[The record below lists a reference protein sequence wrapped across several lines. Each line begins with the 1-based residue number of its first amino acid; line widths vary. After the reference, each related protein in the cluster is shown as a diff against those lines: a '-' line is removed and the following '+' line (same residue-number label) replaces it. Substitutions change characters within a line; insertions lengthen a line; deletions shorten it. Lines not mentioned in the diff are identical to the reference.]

1 MDAIDSSL
9 QGRRVLLVGAGQ
21 NDWGLPDAPIGNG
34 RATAVLLA
42 RRGASVAIADLDADS
57 AEATAVLA
65 REAGASAVVSV
76 GDASQEGDM
85 ERFFREARDGL
96 GGLDGLV
103 MNVGIGA
110 GVGVAETSVQDWDR
124 VLAVNLRSHFLGC
137 RLALRQF
144 SDGGS
149 VVLVGSVAAREAMP
163 IPSYSASKAA
173 LEALA
178 RNAAVEG
185 APGVRVNV
193 IVPGLIDTS
202 LGRVATR
209 LNPAR
214 GKVHIPAGREGTAWE
229 VAEGAC
235 FLLGQRASYVTGQ
248 ALVVDGGLSVSAAA
262 LAAALTQRGD
272 DLGTAR
278 VTREGRAA
286 AAARQRRSTT
296 PRRRARSPRRARAAP
311 RRAC

>member
-1 MDAIDSSL
+1 MTDTADTSL
-9 QGRRVLLVGAGQ
+9 QGRRVLIVGAGQ

-42 RRGASVAIADLDADS
+42 RRGASLALADLEADS
-57 AEATAVLA
+57 AQATAELVRA
-65 REAGASAVVSV
+65 EGANAVVSV
-76 GDASQEGDM
+76 GDASEEADM
-85 ERFFREARDGL
+85 ERFFAEARAGL
-96 GGLDGLV
+96 GSLDGLV

-110 GVGVAETSVQDWDR
+110 GIGVAQTSVADWDR

-137 RLALRQF
+137 KIALAQF
-144 SDGGS
+144 TDGGS
-149 VVLVGSVAAREAMP
+149 IVLVGSVAARESMP

-185 APGVRVNV
+185 APNVRVNV
-193 IVPGLIDTS
+193 LVPGLIDTS

-214 GKVHIPAGREGTAWE
+214 GNVRIPAGREGTAWE

-235 FLLGQRASYVTGQ
+235 FLLGERASYITGQ
-248 ALVVDGGLSVSAAA
+248 PLVVDGGLSV
-262 LAAALTQRGD
+262 
-272 DLGTAR
+272 
-278 VTREGRAA
+278 
-286 AAARQRRSTT
+286 
-296 PRRRARSPRRARAAP
+296 AP
-311 RRAC
+311 RR

>member
-1 MDAIDSSL
+1 MTDTTDTSL
-9 QGRRVLLVGAGQ
+9 QGRRVLVVGAGQ

-34 RATAVLLA
+34 RATCVLLA
-42 RRGASVAIADLDADS
+42 RRGASVALADVDADS
-57 AEATAVLA
+57 VQATAELV
-65 REAGASAVVSV
+65 RSEGGAAVVSV
-76 GDASQEGDM
+76 GDASLEADM
-85 ERFFREARDGL
+85 ERFFDDAREGL

-110 GVGVAETSVQDWDR
+110 GVGVAETSVADWDR

-137 RLALRQF
+137 RLALGRF
-144 SDGGS
+144 ADGGS
-149 VVLVGSVAAREAMP
+149 IVLVGSVAARESMP
-163 IPSYSASKAA
+163 IPSYAASKAA

-214 GKVHIPAGREGTAWE
+214 GRVRIPAGREGSAWE

-235 FLLGQRASYVTGQ
+235 FLLGGRASYITGQ
-248 ALVVDGGLSVSAAA
+248 ALVVDGGLSV
-262 LAAALTQRGD
+262 
-272 DLGTAR
+272 
-278 VTREGRAA
+278 
-286 AAARQRRSTT
+286 
-296 PRRRARSPRRARAAP
+296 AP
-311 RRAC
+311 RR